1 MKVNINKLCR
11 MVAQLP
17 PLGEL
22 EILLD
27 NWEIDNPLVIS
38 HRVLLEQSCLLI
50 GGKKMQITVQNIPSG
65 KCTSFVEQIKK
76 KLIPYLKGDVL
87 TNIEVARKPIAD
99 VAFTLQ
105 GDIDGIVRNELI
117 KLIQKEKGS
126 LKIPEHNGGN
136 FSLAMLDQDYD
147 IFYFESVSFND
158 GLLSFY
164 GTTDLSNKSLYISEH
179 DLPDRGLLYIYD
191 YLTTGAY

>member
-27 NWEIDNPLVIS
+27 NWEIGSPLIIS
-38 HRVLLEQSCLLI
+38 HRVWQECPYLLI
-50 GGKKMQITVQNIPSG
+50 GGKKRQMIMLNILSD
-65 KCTSFVEQIKK
+65 KRTSFADQIKK
-76 KLIPYLKGDVL
+76 KLTSYLGEIQS
-87 TNIEVARKPIAD
+87 NIEVVRKPIAD

-117 KLIQKEKGS
+117 KLILKAKGS
-126 LKIPEHNGGN
+126 LKIPEHNAGN

-147 IFYFESVSFND
+147 IFYFESVSSND
-158 GLLSFY
+158 GLLTFY
-164 GTTDLSNKSLYISEH
+164 GTTDISNKSLYISEH